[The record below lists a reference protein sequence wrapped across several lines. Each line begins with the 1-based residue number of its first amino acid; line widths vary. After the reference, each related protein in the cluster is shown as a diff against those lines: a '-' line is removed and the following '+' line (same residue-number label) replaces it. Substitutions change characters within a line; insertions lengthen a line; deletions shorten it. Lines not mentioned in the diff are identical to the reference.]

1 MKKIL
6 ITVIVILMLALSAC
20 QPTPEEPVVI
30 QKDNFENLV
39 NNTAVPLETEEGQL
53 TSEAQ
58 QSEEAG
64 SIPEGKRR
72 ITWENTVTNEYPG
85 GDVDIVVNVDALI
98 DEEQPKASVYLVEAD
113 EYDEEFARKVVNDF
127 LGDTYY
133 DGIYTKDD
141 FLLSI
146 MPMRQAI
153 ANMTS
158 NFQGIKDNAQSFLHV
173 KERMYERAPVSNA
186 EGHIAFDR
194 ESYQPVLDLYR
205 DYVCVKGYPQNGRVA
220 EIYLE
225 NAGRDQ
231 TNFYYYSEDG
241 TREYDPLIYNE
252 YDGTPAN
259 GMTVPFE
266 DAKQIAE
273 KAVREIYGED
283 MAHVQTDLC
292 RATVF
297 DDTWMRIT
305 DSQKEECYVFTFTPV
320 YGGIAQLY
328 APEARNDNLMTM
340 EGVYMY
346 EQAWDYEYSLKWPA
360 NFVQVYVD
368 DSGLAEF
375 FEYSPAKIIEQ
386 VNDNV
391 AMLPFDDIF
400 ESFKKN
406 IFYSSVW
413 TSGSLRRL
421 KINIER
427 IEFGMIRVP
436 MKDDP
441 DVFYMV
447 PAWQFIGS
455 RKEIAISGNT
465 PRNESG
471 KTFLV
476 LNAIDG
482 SVINTAFYINRRPE
496 LLKTIGMD
504 KNF

>member
-1 MKKIL
+1 M
-6 ITVIVILMLALSAC
+6 
-20 QPTPEEPVVI
+20 
-30 QKDNFENLV
+30 
-39 NNTAVPLETEEGQL
+39 
-53 TSEAQ
+53 
-58 QSEEAG
+58 
-64 SIPEGKRR
+64 
-72 ITWENTVTNEYPG
+72 
-85 GDVDIVVNVDALI
+85 
-98 DEEQPKASVYLVEAD
+98 VEAD

-225 NAGRDQ
+225 NAGCDQ

-292 RATVF
+292 RATVY
-297 DDTWMRIT
+297 DDRWQQYLSGNWDEIP
-305 DSQKEECYVFTFTPV
+305 ECYVFTFTPL
-320 YGGIAQLY
+320 YDGLPQLY
-328 APEARNDNLMTM
+328 APEAEKKDLATM
-340 EGVYMY
+340 EGVPMY

-360 NFVQVYVD
+360 HFIQVYVD
-368 DSGLAEF
+368 DTGIAEF
-375 FEYSPAKIIEQ
+375 YEFSPEKIVEQ
-386 VNDNV
+386 INDNV
-391 AMLPFDDIF
+391 EMLSFDEIF
-400 ESFKKN
+400 ERFKDN

-413 TSGSLRRL
+413 TQGSIKELQ
-421 KINIER
+421 INIDR

-447 PAWQFIGS
+447 PAWQFVGS
-455 RKEIAISGNT
+455 RAEISWGNIT
-465 PRNESG
+465 DFESG

-476 LNAIDG
+476 LNAPDG
-482 SVINTAFYINRRPE
+482 SIINTAFYMNTRPE
-496 LLKTIGMD
+496 FLEIIGMD